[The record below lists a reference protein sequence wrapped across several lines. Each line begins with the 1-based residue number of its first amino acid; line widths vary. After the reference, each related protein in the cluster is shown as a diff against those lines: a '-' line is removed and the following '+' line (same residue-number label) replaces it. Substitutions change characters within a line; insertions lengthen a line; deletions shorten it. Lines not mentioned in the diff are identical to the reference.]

1 MPSHTRTNRLTLALV
16 VATIAACAAGC
27 QSSVRTDFT
36 GRIVT
41 DGPPREPNIQDLE
54 DATRVVA
61 GVVAIG
67 GYILVGGCGGV
78 IGVCGGAIGELCR

>member
-1 MPSHTRTNRLTLALV
+1 MPTHTRTNRLTLALV
-16 VATIAACAAGC
+16 TVLATSIVGC

-41 DGPPREPNIQDLE
+41 DGPPREPNTQDLE
-54 DATRVVA
+54 DAARIVA
-61 GVVAIG
+61 GVAAIG

-78 IGVCGGAIGELCR
+78 IGACGGALGELCR